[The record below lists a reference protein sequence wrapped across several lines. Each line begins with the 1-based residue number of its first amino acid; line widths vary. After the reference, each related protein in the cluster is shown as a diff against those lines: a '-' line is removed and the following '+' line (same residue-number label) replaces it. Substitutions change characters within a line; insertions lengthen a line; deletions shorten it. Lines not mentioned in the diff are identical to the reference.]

1 MHTTTTTMTAA
12 APSSAPDTAAA
23 RRRSLLVGT
32 AATAIAIGGAAW
44 AVLKAA
50 HPEASQL
57 NSLPYVAGAALIVG
71 AVLFAW
77 LVPARIAA
85 SGSGLPFA
93 IVSVP
98 LMAAF
103 WSALPLLVGVAA
115 ILVGTAHRAAGGT
128 KRGRALAA
136 IIIACVT
143 GGLTIV
149 AILVG

>member
-1 MHTTTTTMTAA
+1 LAGPA
-12 APSSAPDTAAA
+12 GRLACRGRKPGRA
-23 RRRSLLVGT
+23 
-32 AATAIAIGGAAW
+32 
-44 AVLKAA
+44 LKAA

-71 AVLFAW
+71 AVVFAW

-115 ILVGTAHRAAGGT
+115 ILVVTAHRAAGGT
-128 KRGRALAA
+128 RRGRALAA

-143 GGLTIV
+143 GGLTIMAV
-149 AILVG
+149 LAG